1 MSRRKLLIQEVFDK
15 VKKNSEKGTKN
26 GWASDLADYLDKN
39 LKFTISEK
47 TLTRYYD
54 SFVGE
59 TKEETGIDNI
69 TLNKLS
75 EYLGFNDFAD
85 FSRTFEKKDEEA
97 NKTTVKISV
106 EEDEESLTEKL
117 SKIIINITNEQHFK
131 IPDFIKKNGLG
142 LLEMSFV
149 ILLVTGGVFFS
160 NGEEKK
166 DPILP
171 FGLAAKYDTD
181 KKYMYWNGEE
191 YLATDSSYISPE
203 FNVVAMDERKFLY
216 FRRNTRK
223 DTLTVDNAVGTTW
236 YSKYYG
242 EVEFFTDD
250 GIDPDN
256 GRELKKSTELI
267 IEKYAG
273 KNADSLYV
281 E

>member
-1 MSRRKLLIQEVFDK
+1 
-15 VKKNSEKGTKN
+15 
-26 GWASDLADYLDKN
+26 
-39 LKFTISEK
+39 
-47 TLTRYYD
+47 
-54 SFVGE
+54 
-59 TKEETGIDNI
+59 
-69 TLNKLS
+69 
-75 EYLGFNDFAD
+75 
-85 FSRTFEKKDEEA
+85 
-97 NKTTVKISV
+97 
-106 EEDEESLTEKL
+106 
-117 SKIIINITNEQHFK
+117 
-131 IPDFIKKNGLG
+131 
-142 LLEMSFV
+142 MSFV